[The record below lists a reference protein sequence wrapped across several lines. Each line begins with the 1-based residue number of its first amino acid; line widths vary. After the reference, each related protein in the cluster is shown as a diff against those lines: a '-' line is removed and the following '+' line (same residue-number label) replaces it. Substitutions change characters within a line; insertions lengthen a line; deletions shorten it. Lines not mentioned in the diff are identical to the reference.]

1 MAASIHS
8 SHLSSVTRVC
18 LTVWPPANT
27 ILVQAASSLTN
38 EVLRRTHVLENG
50 NSLDDLQ
57 VSTSLIVNKQGEAK
71 RCLES
76 LFEVY
81 LDLQASLQSIISLVD
96 SSKVREEEK
105 EGEEGHINKASIR
118 ARIIDLS
125 GELISM
131 YAAELSLKQAI
142 LIGLSPRDCNPG
154 NKIGLTTNQESDKE
168 YLLTCVSAIAA
179 EVYVSKDR
187 VESIIEGLNLIC
199 ETYL

>member
-1 MAASIHS
+1 M
-8 SHLSSVTRVC
+8 C

-57 VSTSLIVNKQGEAK
+57 VSTSLIVNKQGEAG

-81 LDLQASLQSIISLVD
+81 LDLQASLQSIISLID
-96 SSKVREEEK
+96 SSKDKEEEK
-105 EGEEGHINKASIR
+105 EGEGHINTASVR
-118 ARIIDLS
+118 ARIIDIS

>member
-1 MAASIHS
+1 M
-8 SHLSSVTRVC
+8 TRLC
-18 LTVWPPANT
+18 LTVWPSSNT
-27 ILVQAASSLTN
+27 VFVQAVSSLTN
-38 EVLRRTHVLENG
+38 EVLRRTHILENG
-50 NSLDDLQ
+50 NCLEDLQ
-57 VSTSLIVNKQGEAK
+57 DSTTLIVNNQREAR

-81 LDLQASLQSIISLVD
+81 LHVQSSLQSLVSLID
-96 SSKVREEEK
+96 SSKAK
-105 EGEEGHINKASIR
+105 EGKISK
-118 ARIIDLS
+118 ARIRDQILNIS

-131 YAAELSLKQAI
+131 YAAELSLKQAM
-142 LIGLSPRDCNPG
+142 LVGLSPRDCNPDV
-154 NKIGLTTNQESDKE
+154 KTGLTTNQESDKE